1 MKYFECIN
9 LQKKYNERKIDF
21 SFECEKNTLTAIVG
35 PSGSGKSTVLKIIA
49 GLIKSDSEKTK
60 IILNEKEIQNL
71 EPNKRN
77 LGMVFQSPSLFL
89 NMNVAENITFGLR
102 CKGMHKKE
110 SFLEASKFL
119 EKFNLQGFEKR
130 LPHTLS
136 GGEAQRVSLA
146 RTLIV
151 KPNLLLLDEPLSA
164 LDAPLRKKLGD
175 EILNIQKEMQLT
187 TIMVTHD
194 IEEAKRMADQIIL
207 MKNGTNVWQGPSASF
222 NDNLLF

>member
-1 MKYFECIN
+1 MKYFECRN
-9 LQKKYNERKIDF
+9 LQKKFENRKINF
-21 SFECEKNTLTAIVG
+21 SFSTDKNTLTAIVG

-49 GLIKSDSEKTK
+49 GLIKPDSENIK
-60 IILNEKEIQNL
+60 IILENKEIQNL
-71 EPNKRN
+71 EPNRRN

-89 NMNVAENITFGLR
+89 NMNVLDNVSFGLR
-102 CKGMHKKE
+102 CNGASKKE
-110 SFLEASKFL
+110 SYERASELL
-119 EKFNLQGFEKR
+119 EKFNLSGFEKR

-151 KPNLLLLDEPLSA
+151 KPKLLLLDEPLSA

-175 EILNIQKEMQLT
+175 EILNIQKEMNLT

-194 IEEAKRMADQIIL
+194 IDEAKRMANQIIL
-207 MKNGTNVWQGPSASF
+207 IKDGKNSWQGPASLF